1 MNEAKKMN
9 DLDIRV
15 FVGILATF
23 ITLLFA
29 MFIFSVKAENKLSNR
44 LFGAFLIISS
54 IETAGFFIHDF
65 VTMSLS
71 FFMFKNTSYY
81 LLTPVFYL
89 YVCSVCYSDFKLEK
103 KHLWHLLPFIIG
115 NLVMTPR
122 FYLGTREV
130 QEELL
135 ANLIHT
141 RELIFMHI
149 SMHVQSIYYYVMSI
163 IVLRRAKN
171 IFFENHSDNVVQTYK
186 WLYQIVIF
194 WIAIFSIALVK
205 NIFKYSDVQSTYFT
219 SSQVVLVFAILL
231 ITCWYIL
238 KALNNP
244 DLFKGVDSKTKL
256 TKELLE
262 ESEDKNENQEIIEN
276 LKVFMNEEKPFLNPS
291 LSIRN
296 LAHQMKISP
305 RELSIAINHN
315 LNQHFFDF
323 VNEYRIEMAMN
334 LLTDKSK
341 PKLTVLEIL
350 YDVGFNSKSSFNT
363 AFKKHTQLTPTQF
376 RKQHI

>member
-1 MNEAKKMN
+1 MN
-9 DLDIRV
+9 DLDLRV

-29 MFIFSVKAENKLSNR
+29 IFIFSVKAENKLSNR
-44 LFGAFLIISS
+44 LFGFFLLLSS
-54 IETAGFFIHDF
+54 IEISGFFIHDF
-65 VTMSLS
+65 VVTSLGVL
-71 FFMFKNTSYY
+71 MLKNTFYY
-81 LLTPVFYL
+81 LNTPVFYL
-89 YVCSVCYSDFKLEK
+89 YVCSVCYSDFKLER

-115 NLVMTPR
+115 NLVMFPR
-122 FYLGTREV
+122 FYLGESEQMATISMDVVHTWEV
-130 QEELL
+130 
-135 ANLIHT
+135 
-141 RELIFMHI
+141 IFMHI
-149 SMHVQSIYYYVMSI
+149 SMHIQSIFYYVMSI

-171 IFFENHSDNVVQTYK
+171 IFFENHSDNAIQTYK

-194 WIAIFSIALVK
+194 WILIFSIAIIK
-205 NIFKYSDVQSTYFT
+205 NILKYSSVEASSF
-219 SSQVVLVFAILL
+219 SNSQVVLVFAILL

-244 DLFKGVDSKTKL
+244 GLFKGVDSKTKL

-262 ESEDKNENQEIIEN
+262 ENEEKNGNQEIIEN

>member
-1 MNEAKKMN
+1 MN

-15 FVGILATF
+15 FTGVLATF

-29 MFIFSVKAENKLSNR
+29 IFVFSVKAENKLSNR
-44 LFGAFLIISS
+44 LFGAFLIVSS
-54 IETAGFFIHDF
+54 IETAGFFIHEYIT
-65 VTMSLS
+65 VTLS
-71 FFMFKNTSYY
+71 FFMFKNTIYY
-81 LLTPVFYL
+81 LLTPLFYL

-103 KHLWHLLPFIIG
+103 KHLWHLLPFVIG

-122 FYLGTREV
+122 FYLGSREV
-130 QEELL
+130 LEEVFK
-135 ANLIHT
+135 NLIHT
-141 RELIFMHI
+141 REVVFMHI

-163 IVLRRAKN
+163 VVLRRAKN
-171 IFFENHSDNVVQTYK
+171 IFFENHSDNAIQTYN

-194 WIAIFSIALVK
+194 WIGIFSIAIIK
-205 NIFKYSDVQSTYFT
+205 NILKYSDVEAEVFSN
-219 SSQVVLVFAILL
+219 SQVILVFAILL

-244 DLFKGVDSKTKL
+244 DLFKGVDSKLKL

-262 ESEDKNENQEIIEN
+262 ETKDKNENQEFIEN

-291 LSIRN
+291 LSISN

>member
-1 MNEAKKMN
+1 MN

-15 FVGILATF
+15 FIGILATF

-29 MFIFSVKAENKLSNR
+29 IFIFSVKAENKLSNR
-44 LFGAFLIISS
+44 LFGAFLILSS
-54 IETAGFFIHDF
+54 IETSGFFIHDF

-71 FFMFKNTSYY
+71 LFMFKNTSYY

-89 YVCSVCYSDFKLEK
+89 YVCSVCYSDFKLQK
-103 KHLWHLLPFIIG
+103 KHLWHLLFFIVG

-122 FYLGTREV
+122 LYLGTREV
-130 QEELL
+130 QEQILP
-135 ANLIHT
+135 NLIYT
-141 RELIFMHI
+141 PELIFMHI
-149 SMHVQSIYYYVMSI
+149 SMHIQSIYYYVMSI
-163 IVLRRAKN
+163 VVLRRAKN
-171 IFFENHSDNVVQTYK
+171 IFFENHSGNAIQAYR

-194 WIAIFSIALVK
+194 WIVIFSLAFIK
-205 NIFKYSDVQSTYFT
+205 NIFKYSDVEAAIFSN
-219 SSQVVLVFAILL
+219 SQVVLVFSILL

-256 TKELLE
+256 TKDLLQE
-262 ESEDKNENQEIIEN
+262 TDENKENQEIINRLRE
-276 LKVFMNEEKPFLNPS
+276 FMDAEKPFLNPS

-296 LAHQMKISP
+296 LAQQMKIPP
-305 RELSIAINHN
+305 RELSIAINHD

-323 VNEYRIEMAMN
+323 VNEYRIKKAMH
-334 LLTDKSK
+334 LLTDKSN

-363 AFKKHTQLTPTQF
+363 AFKKYTNVTPTQY
-376 RKQHI
+376 RKQAFNS

>member
-1 MNEAKKMN
+1 MN
-9 DLDIRV
+9 DLDLRV

-29 MFIFSVKAENKLSNR
+29 IFIFSVKAENKLSNR
-44 LFGAFLIISS
+44 LFGFFLLLSS
-54 IETAGFFIHDF
+54 IEISGFFIHDF
-65 VTMSLS
+65 VVTSLGVL
-71 FFMFKNTSYY
+71 MLKNTFYY
-81 LLTPVFYL
+81 LNTPVFYL
-89 YVCSVCYSDFKLEK
+89 YVCSVCYSDFKLER

-115 NLVMTPR
+115 NLVMFPR
-122 FYLGTREV
+122 FYLGESEQMATISMDVVHTWEV
-130 QEELL
+130 
-135 ANLIHT
+135 
-141 RELIFMHI
+141 IFMHI
-149 SMHVQSIYYYVMSI
+149 SMHIQSIFYYVMSI

-171 IFFENHSDNVVQTYK
+171 IFFENHSDNAIQTYK

-194 WIAIFSIALVK
+194 WILIFSIAIIK
-205 NIFKYSDVQSTYFT
+205 NILKYSSVEASSF
-219 SSQVVLVFAILL
+219 SNSQVVLVFAILL

-262 ESEDKNENQEIIEN
+262 ENEEKNGNQEIIEN